1 MNRADEQRRKVTIED
16 LLHLKR
22 AERPEQDYWVK
33 FEGEMR
39 QKQLAALLR
48 KDPWWTRLAHNLG
61 RKHYLQLGA
70 SAALVA
76 MVLLNVREQNVTLPE
91 SSRPMP
97 SLAGVVGAP
106 GNSQESIIASDPV
119 AEPDQVE
126 EVLATTEV
134 PVASISDTKA
144 STATAA
150 NEQVDK
156 IATQMH
162 RSLAAEIAELG
173 QMEAGV
179 NPVDLMRHGR
189 MATVARTES
198 VRQQPELGSV
208 SISSNRKSVRLLA
221 GYEDRRFVPE
231 PNAPDIVRERLAR
244 RLSDQDLADQVRRLD
259 VKGDRLSLRL

>member
-1 MNRADEQRRKVTIED
+1 MNRPDETRPKVTIED
-16 LLHLKR
+16 LLRLKR
-22 AERPEQDYWVK
+22 AERPHQDYWVQ
-33 FEGEMR
+33 FESEMR

-48 KDPWWTRLAHNLG
+48 KDPWWTRLAHGLG

-76 MVLLNVREQNVTLPE
+76 MVLLNVREQNVTLPD
-91 SSRPMP
+91 SNRPAP
-97 SLAGVVGAP
+97 SMAGVAGGLENP
-106 GNSQESIIASDPV
+106 QEAIAASDPV
-119 AEPDQVE
+119 ADSNHVD

-134 PVASISDTKA
+134 QVATNTDSKEVS
-144 STATAA
+144 AA
-150 NEQVDK
+150 VAADPAEK
-156 IATQMH
+156 IVTQIH

-179 NPVDLMRHGR
+179 NPVDLMNHGR
-189 MATVARTES
+189 MAATARTES
-198 VRQQPELGSV
+198 ARQQPELGSV
-208 SISSNRKSVRLLA
+208 SISPNRKAFRLLA